1 MIMVTQG
8 ASIVQLEDYF
18 EQVGP
23 DAIRLKGHR
32 VGIEHL
38 LHYYL
43 DGYTVEEINQL
54 YPEIGLAQIHATILY
69 YLQNRA
75 TIDAYRARLAVE
87 ADTAAQAWAASSPL
101 AQRLQAV
108 RRRQEV
114 A

>member
-1 MIMVTQG
+1 M
-8 ASIVQLEDYF
+8 QLEDYF

-32 VGIEHL
+32 VGIEHV

-54 YPEIGLAQIHATILY
+54 YPELRPEHIHATILY

-75 TIDAYRARLAVE
+75 TIDAYRARLAAE
-87 ADTAAQAWAASSPL
+87 AQSAAQAWATTSPL
-101 AQRLQAV
+101 ARRLQAA
-108 RRRQEV
+108 RRQQEV
-114 A
+114 T